1 RAARRLLQMFK
12 AQVNLPVVKQS
23 VRAAQRLLQMFKAQV
38 DLPVVNQSV
47 RAARHSSPSALTK
60 TS

>member
-1 RAARRLLQMFK
+1 MFK

-23 VRAAQRLLQMFKAQV
+23 VRTAQRLLQMFKAQV
-38 DLPVVNQSV
+38 DLPVVKQSV